1 MTSRELR
8 VLGMTCG
15 HCVNFVSEE
24 IERLP
29 GVTAVTVNLPT
40 GTVTVTSDQDLGLP
54 QLRTAIEEAGYELA
68 D

>member
-40 GTVTVTSDQDLGLP
+40 GTVTVTSDQDLGLR